1 VSGRPDLQLSLYSM
15 CVCSVCLSALQ
26 QAVESLSH
34 SRHSGRGELFCVA
47 IGLSHTL
54 WFDAAEPEGTE
65 SLLGCTRSC
74 WGVGGG

>member
-1 VSGRPDLQLSLYSM
+1 M

-47 IGLSHTL
+47 IGRAISY
-54 WFDAAEPEGTE
+54 A
-65 SLLGCTRSC
+65 
-74 WGVGGG
+74 VV